1 MSHAILV
8 LEDDTNMRE
17 ILVETLED
25 EGHEV
30 AGAGSASEALEI
42 SRQRQFDLVVAD
54 VRMAGMD
61 GIDCLGALKQRY
73 PDLRS
78 VVITG
83 YANDDAPF
91 RAISIEVDDYIFKP
105 FELKAFQRV
114 VRRVLGAGQEKASY
128 ADLLTGFMA
137 GYRKL
142 VRRAGEALAN
152 SQLNAMEQD
161 RDRLFSHFFVAV
173 RSAVLLPGN
182 ALKVWDQLEALET
195 ARDAIKDNTSVDAQK
210 LRDGY
215 RYIAD
220 LVEAMGRSG
229 INEPAGPRAEGQIP
243 KETFSEL
250 YSRLKG
256 GDISLEQLKLAPL
269 LRTMDPR
276 ELQASAKLWTLHREI
291 FGDAQASA

>member
-1 MSHAILV
+1 MPAILV
-8 LEDDTNMRE
+8 LEDDPNMRE

-30 AGAGSASEALEI
+30 SGAGSASEAIEI
-42 SRQRQFDLVVAD
+42 SRSRPFDLVVAD

-61 GIDCLGALKQRY
+61 GIDCLGALKQRF
-73 PDLRS
+73 PELRS

-142 VRRAGEALAN
+142 VRKAGEALAS
-152 SQLNAMEQD
+152 SQLKAMESD
-161 RDRLFSHFFVAV
+161 RDRLFNHFFVAV
-173 RSAVLLPGN
+173 RSGVLLPGN
-182 ALKVWDQLEALET
+182 ALKVWDQLEALES
-195 ARDAIKDNTSVDAQK
+195 AREAIQETDPQK

-215 RYIAD
+215 RFISD

-229 INEPAGPRAEGQIP
+229 INEPAGPRSEGQIP
-243 KETFSEL
+243 KETFAEL
-250 YSRLKG
+250 YARVKG
-256 GDISLEQLKLAPL
+256 GEISLEQLKMAPL
-269 LRTMDPR
+269 LRTMTAQ
-276 ELQASAKLWTLHREI
+276 ELQASPRMWTLHREI
-291 FGDAQASA
+291 FGDAVESAR

>member
-1 MSHAILV
+1 MPAILV
-8 LEDDTNMRE
+8 LEDDPNMRE

-30 AGAGSASEALEI
+30 SGAGSASEAIEI
-42 SRQRQFDLVVAD
+42 SRARPFDLVVAD

-61 GIDCLGALKQRY
+61 GIDCLGALKQRF
-73 PDLRS
+73 PELRS

-128 ADLLTGFMA
+128 ADLLSGFMA

-142 VRRAGEALAN
+142 VRKAGEALAS
-152 SQLNAMEQD
+152 SQLKAMESD
-161 RDRLFSHFFVAV
+161 RDRLFNHFFVAV
-173 RSAVLLPGN
+173 RSGVLLPGN
-182 ALKVWDQLEALET
+182 ALKVWDQLEALES
-195 ARDAIKDNTSVDAQK
+195 AREAIQETDPQK

-215 RYIAD
+215 RFISD

-243 KETFSEL
+243 KETFAEL
-250 YSRLKG
+250 YARVKG
-256 GDISLEQLKLAPL
+256 GEISLEQLKMAPL
-269 LRTMDPR
+269 LRTMTPQ
-276 ELQASAKLWTLHREI
+276 ELQASPKMWTLHREI
-291 FGDAQASA
+291 FGEAA

>member
-1 MSHAILV
+1 MPAILV
-8 LEDDTNMRE
+8 LEDDPNMRE

-30 AGAGSASEALEI
+30 SGAGSASEAIEI
-42 SRQRQFDLVVAD
+42 SRARPFDLVVAD

-61 GIDCLGALKQRY
+61 GIDCLGALKQRF

-142 VRRAGEALAN
+142 VRRAGEALAS
-152 SQLNAMEQD
+152 SQLKSMESD
-161 RDRLFSHFFVAV
+161 RDRLFNHFFVAV
-173 RSAVLLPGN
+173 RAGVLLPGN
-182 ALKVWDQLEALET
+182 ALKVWDQLEALES
-195 ARDAIKDNTSVDAQK
+195 AREAIQETDPQK

-215 RYIAD
+215 RFISD

-243 KETFSEL
+243 KETFAEL
-250 YSRLKG
+250 YARVKG
-256 GDISLEQLKLAPL
+256 GEISLEQLKMAPL
-269 LRTMDPR
+269 LRTMNPQ
-276 ELQASAKLWTLHREI
+276 ELQASPRMWTLHREI
-291 FGDAQASA
+291 FGDDL

>member
-1 MSHAILV
+1 MPAILV
-8 LEDDTNMRE
+8 LEDDPNMRE

-30 AGAGSASEALEI
+30 SGAGSASEAIEI
-42 SRQRQFDLVVAD
+42 SRARPFDLVVAD

-61 GIDCLGALKQRY
+61 GIDCLGALKQRF
-73 PDLRS
+73 PELRS

-142 VRRAGEALAN
+142 VRKAGEALAN
-152 SQLNAMEQD
+152 SQLKAMEAD
-161 RDRLFSHFFVAV
+161 RDRLFNHFFVAV
-173 RSAVLLPGN
+173 RSGVLLPGN
-182 ALKVWDQLEALET
+182 ALKVWDQLEALES
-195 ARDAIKDNTSVDAQK
+195 AREAIQETDAQK

-215 RYIAD
+215 RFISD

-243 KETFSEL
+243 KETFAEL
-250 YSRLKG
+250 YARVKG
-256 GDISLEQLKLAPL
+256 GEISLEQLKMAPL
-269 LRTMDPR
+269 LRTMTPQ
-276 ELQASAKLWTLHREI
+276 ELQASPRMWTLRREI
-291 FGDAQASA
+291 FGEAAESAR